1 MSCCDHITAADVV
14 IITCTWQKF
23 SPDHQSFTWRYFC
36 HSHTVDNN
44 ANCKLISAVSCV
56 TQCNFAKRV
65 GSLVLASE
73 WDDFPVLLSSIVLNC
88 NVNSPFL
95 LFFPRPLGSHIS
107 NYFGPKIAQT
117 SYFKKRLVYP
127 CNHSY
132 HSNLKGYMRKINN
145 GSKTELLRNK
155 INLPNQS

>member
-36 HSHTVDNN
+36 HSHPVDNN

-65 GSLVLASE
+65 GCVVLRY
-73 WDDFPVLLSSIVLNC
+73 DFPVSLSSIVLNC
-88 NVNSPFL
+88 NVNPPFL
-95 LFFPRPLGSHIS
+95 LFFPGHWVLTFQIILGQKSHKLVILKRGWCILAIIHIYS
-107 NYFGPKIAQT
+107 N
-117 SYFKKRLVYP
+117 
-127 CNHSY
+127 N
-132 HSNLKGYMRKINN
+132 KGYMRKINN